1 MSEVVSDR
9 ELDVSAILTSG
20 QVFRF
25 VKASGSDSWCGV
37 DGTDVIEAVRVDGGW
52 RLSSRP
58 DPSAHRRFFRL
69 DRDIAKIR
77 RAIAKADP
85 RLRTLLNRN
94 PGLRVVRCSRADET
108 LFSFLCTANNHLPR
122 IMRMV
127 RSLASL
133 GEEIEP
139 GLFVFPKPAVIATTS
154 EKDFREMG
162 FGYRAASILA
172 CARAL
177 AKRKEGWLEGLRQGS
192 YSDAHAALCELP
204 GVGPK
209 IADCVCLFGLHFDE
223 AVPLDVHLWRAAAQ
237 LYESELVGTAI
248 TPQRYRRVSTTFRD
262 IFGVQAG
269 WAQQFL
275 FYEAVSAKYRAES
288 TY

>member
-1 MSEVVSDR
+1 VSEVVSDR

-25 VKASGSDSWCGV
+25 GNPSWSDSWCGV
-37 DGTDVIEAVRVDGGW
+37 DGSNVIEATRDEGGW

-58 DPSAHRRFFRL
+58 DGSAYKRLFRL
-69 DRDIAKIR
+69 ECDMAKIR
-77 RAIAKADP
+77 RAIGQADP
-85 RLRTLLNRN
+85 RFRPMLKRN
-94 PGLRVVRCSRADET
+94 PGLRVIHCSRADET

-122 IMRMV
+122 ITRMV
-127 RSLASL
+127 RCLAAL
-133 GEEIEP
+133 GAEIEP
-139 GLFVFPKPAVIATTS
+139 GMFVFPEPPLIAAVP
-154 EKDFREMG
+154 EKDLRMLG
-162 FGYRAASILA
+162 FGYRAGSIAA
-172 CARAL
+172 CARVL
-177 AKRKEGWLEGLRQGS
+177 STRGVGWLEGLREGS
-192 YSDAHAALCELP
+192 YADAHAALCELP

-237 LYESELVGTAI
+237 LYEPELVGTAI

-262 IFGVQAG
+262 IFGIHAG